1 MRMASVLV
9 RFGQDADSTNEGGVK
24 MPELQDEGTIQLLR
38 EKESDLH
45 ANAVQ
50 RLARELGLP
59 VDVVQ
64 RTYGEVLEK
73 LKEEAK
79 IRTFLPIFVSRH
91 VKEHFR

>member
-1 MRMASVLV
+1 MLDHAY
-9 RFGQDADSTNEGGVK
+9 EGI
-24 MPELQDEGTIQLLR
+24 IQPLR

-73 LKEEAK
+73 LKEEAR
-79 IRTFLPIFVSRH
+79 IRAFLPIFVSRH
-91 VKEHFR
+91 VKEHFRQCRRE